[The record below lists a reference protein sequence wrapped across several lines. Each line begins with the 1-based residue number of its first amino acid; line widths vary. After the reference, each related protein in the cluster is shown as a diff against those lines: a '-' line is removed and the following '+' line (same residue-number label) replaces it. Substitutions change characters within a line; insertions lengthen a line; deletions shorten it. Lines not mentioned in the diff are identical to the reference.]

1 MEAIDLQKIMFARI
15 KQVMPSHVSPVD
27 EIADLLNISNDS
39 AYRRLRGEKQLD
51 LSELQVL
58 ARHYHISVDSLMN
71 ADGGA
76 FLFRGSLLDGEKTGL
91 KEYLQNMLFVVESAV
106 NQPDKR
112 FFLEAK
118 DILPL
123 HHFLIPDLAAFKIF
137 FWSKT
142 MMHDENPGQRFKPE
156 DIPAEL
162 VQIAEKISRTYV
174 QIPATEIWNKQTLN
188 SSLRQVDYLWQSGLL
203 ESKAQAIDIYSRM
216 SQMIDHL
223 EQEVAAGEKFVP
235 GTSPLGNPENFHL
248 YHNEVFM
255 GHNTILTVK
264 HDQMQVFIN
273 HNVLNF
279 MLCTDED
286 FCRYTY
292 RTIQNI
298 MRKSSLISVTN
309 ERERARFFNYLRNVI
324 DSDMRKL

>member
-1 MEAIDLQKIMFARI
+1 MEAIDIQKILFSKV
-15 KQVMPSHVSPVD
+15 KQAMPPHVSPVD

-51 LSELQVL
+51 LTELQLL
-58 ARHYHISVDSLMN
+58 ARHYHISLDALMN
-71 ADGGA
+71 ADSNTYV
-76 FLFRGSLLDGEKTGL
+76 FSGSLIDGEKTGI
-91 KEYLQNMLFVVESAV
+91 KEYLQNMLFVVESALH
-106 NQPDKR
+106 QPDKR

-142 MMHDENPGQRFKPE
+142 MIQDDNPGKRFKPE
-156 DIPAEL
+156 DIPVEMIQLAER
-162 VQIAEKISRTYV
+162 ISRTYV
-174 QIPATEIWNKQTLN
+174 QIPATEIWNSQTLN
-188 SSLRQVDYLWQSGLL
+188 TSLRQVDFLWQSGLM
-203 ESKAQAIDIYSRM
+203 ESKAQALDIYERM
-216 SQMIDHL
+216 VAMIDHL
-223 EQEVAAGEKFVP
+223 EAEVTAGEKFVP
-235 GTSPLGNPENFHL
+235 GSTPLGNPENFHL

-264 HDQMQVFIN
+264 HDQMQAFIN

-279 MLCTDED
+279 MMTTDET

-292 RTIQNI
+292 RTFQNL

-309 ERERARFFNYLRNVI
+309 ERERSRFFNNLRRVI
-324 DSDMRKL
+324 EIDKNKL